1 MTQGLCLFILS
12 GNFLTVLFSIA
23 ALQGVRA
30 PLDRGCRAR
39 ARAIPLPLL
48 LRAEQVVKVGKQEQ
62 QLLQLQEEEFLP
74 CLHPYLALE
83 HLLPPRW
90 ASSSLVLA
98 RRRLTWGGCRSSPW
112 KSSWQNIFILH
123 SSSGDAGGSRFPSSP
138 GWSAW
143 TEDAPPDSQQ
153 VMCRSQCD
161 HSRI

>member
-1 MTQGLCLFILS
+1 MTTFVNRDLFFFCDTRFVLS
-12 GNFLTVLFSIA
+12 IVFGNFLTVLFFIA

-39 ARAIPLPLL
+39 ARAIPLPLP

-62 QLLQLQEEEFLP
+62 QQQQQLLQLQQEEEFLP

-83 HLLPPRW
+83 HLLPPRL

-112 KSSWQNIFILH
+112 KS
-123 SSSGDAGGSRFPSSP
+123 A
-138 GWSAW
+138 
-143 TEDAPPDSQQ
+143 
-153 VMCRSQCD
+153 
-161 HSRI
+161 

>member
-1 MTQGLCLFILS
+1 MLSILFS
-12 GNFLTVLFSIA
+12 NFLTVLFLIA

-62 QLLQLQEEEFLP
+62 QQQQLQQEEEFLP

-112 KSSWQNIFILH
+112 KSS
-123 SSSGDAGGSRFPSSP
+123 
-138 GWSAW
+138 
-143 TEDAPPDSQQ
+143 
-153 VMCRSQCD
+153 
-161 HSRI
+161 